1 MYILLIETSSIDSFV
16 ALCMENKVLTS
27 EALPQ
32 KEQSKYLYRAIKR
45 CLSKEALT
53 VKDLDCIH
61 VGNGPGSFTGTRVGV
76 MAAKALSFACHIP
89 LIASCSL
96 ERFALPITGSF
107 TIAVHGKSKGF
118 YIQKGEKVKS
128 KVQFHGPPSLIS
140 KTELQ
145 SLNITNSSFL
155 SPDAQILEELASNI
169 QWLKTSTDI
178 TFVAERASFL
188 FEKGKLCTHSEVKTC
203 YLHTP

>member
-1 MYILLIETSSIDSFV
+1 MCILLIETSSIDSFV
-16 ALCMENKVLTS
+16 ALCMGNKVLTS

-32 KEQSKYLYRAIKR
+32 KEQSKHLYQAIKR
-45 CLSKEALT
+45 CLNKEALSI
-53 VKDLDCIH
+53 KDLDCIH

-89 LIASCSL
+89 LTASCSL

-107 TIAVHGKSKGF
+107 TIAVYGKSKGF
-118 YIQKGEKVKS
+118 YIQKGEKINS
-128 KVQFHGPPSLIS
+128 KVQFHGPPFLIS

-145 SLNITNSSFL
+145 SLNVTNSSFL
-155 SPDAQILEELASNI
+155 SPDAQILQEHTSNI

-178 TFVAERASFL
+178 AFVAERASFL
-188 FEKGKLCTHSEVKTC
+188 YGKGNLCTHSEVKTC